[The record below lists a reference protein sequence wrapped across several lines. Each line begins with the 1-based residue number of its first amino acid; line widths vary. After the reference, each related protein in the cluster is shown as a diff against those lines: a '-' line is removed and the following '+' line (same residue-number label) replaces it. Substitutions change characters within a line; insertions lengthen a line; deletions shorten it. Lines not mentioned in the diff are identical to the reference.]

1 MSEQTCG
8 HSSDTESTVY
18 RVNTVNGD
26 ALSAVHFSGGASISV
41 ASGGAVASVVALCSR
56 LRRQTCLFSLH
67 HRQVCPG
74 FPPGM
79 PPPPPGMPPVAQ
91 GDPSSSRLPPEV
103 LALKSQKW
111 IQMQKKRYGQK
122 RKGGYIDM
130 GKQVRQTSSY
140 FFPDLLLV
148 CCIGYASRT
157 CAQNHKGPR
166 GYVQPQVQE

>member
-8 HSSDTESTVY
+8 HSNEIPTASTSQRRCFVSY
-18 RVNTVNGD
+18 SHFRRRINFGGKRRSSRVGRCVLLTSSTTNMSF
-26 ALSAVHFSGGASISV
+26 LPPPP
-41 ASGGAVASVVALCSR
+41 
-56 LRRQTCLFSLH
+56 
-67 HRQVCPG
+67 PG
-74 FPPGM
+74 MPGPPPGM

-130 GKQVRQTSSY
+130 GKQVRQTNSC
-140 FFPDLLLV
+140 FFSDLLPV
-148 CCIGYASRT
+148 CCIGYAS
-157 CAQNHKGPR
+157 
-166 GYVQPQVQE
+166 